1 MPKRTDLH
9 TIMIIGSG
17 PIVIGQGC
25 EFDYSGV
32 QACKVLRKQGYR
44 VVLVNSNPATIM
56 TDPEFADATYVEP
69 LTPEMCER
77 IIAQEQPDAVLPT
90 VGGQTALNLAKAL
103 AENGA
108 LDRHHVELIGA
119 KFDSIEIAED
129 RQLFKEAMIE
139 IGLRCPTSEI
149 VGTVEDALRVAEK
162 LNYPVLVRPSF
173 TLGGSG
179 GGVAFSPDDLR
190 RIAENGLKQSP
201 VHEVLVEM
209 SVLGW
214 KEYELEVMRDVS
226 GNFVVVCTI
235 ENLDPMG
242 VHTGDSITV
251 APAQTLTDKELQRLR
266 DMAKAVLDR
275 VGLATGGANV
285 QFAVNPADG
294 QVYVIEMNPRV
305 SRSSA
310 LASKATGFPIAK
322 IAALLAV
329 GFTLDEIPNDIT
341 RVTPASFEPSLDYV
355 VVKLPRWDFDKF
367 PGADSTLG
375 PQMKA
380 IGEVM
385 AIGRTFPEALQK
397 GIRSLDIGI
406 DGFGSKLLEARPESL
421 RVPTA
426 QRIFQVANLLRE
438 GVAPEEIVRTTGF
451 DPWFVRQLA
460 DIMAIRATMDGVTL
474 DQVDAEHMLTL
485 KRYGYGDAHL
495 AQIFNT
501 DEMTVRSYRKS
512 LGIVP
517 SYYRV
522 DTCAAEFE
530 AHTPYLYS
538 TYEEDDEA
546 EPTDAQKVVILG
558 GGPNRIGQ
566 GIEFDY
572 CCVHACFAL
581 KEMGYETIMVNCNP
595 ETVSTDYDTADR
607 LYFEPLTVED
617 VLNIIDEEKPVGVL
631 VQFGG
636 QTPLNIAK
644 ALADAGAPIWG
655 TSVDT
660 IDLAEDRERFNEL
673 MRELD
678 IPQAAGATALDRQQA
693 LAVAH
698 QIGYPVLVRPSYVL
712 GGRGMAIVFDDDML
726 SAWLDRHVQWNGHP
740 VLIDQFLDDA
750 FEIDVDALCD
760 GDHVTVGG
768 IMQHIEEA
776 GVHSGDSACVLPPY
790 KISYYHIEILRE
802 FTDQIGKA
810 LGVKGLFNIQFAIKD
825 EVVYVLEVNPRASR
839 TVPFVSKATG
849 QPLARYAA
857 QIAAGKTLAELGFT
871 AEPHVDGFFVKEAV
885 LPFQKF
891 PGVDARL
898 GPEMRSTGE
907 VMGHASSFG
916 HAFAKA
922 EIAAGTSLP
931 LEGTVFISVNDYD
944 KGAVIKIARELYQ
957 MGFRLVATEGTAKLL
972 GDVNIPADVIN
983 KVSEGS
989 PHIVDAIRAGRN
1001 QPDHQHAARRAGALR
1016 RQPDSRDGGAVRR
1029 ADYHD
1034 DERGDGGG
1042 AGHQGA
1048 APEAAQGAQLAG
1060 ASPRGLANGWMLPKR
1075 VGAGFKP
1082 APTSLRLL
1090 DPLFTL
1096 SRRASRSF
1104 ARWRR
1109 GNRRRKPVPVCQIG
1123 RRGRV
1128 ERALVTSSPG
1138 IGEELAVH
1146 VVALQGEQ
1154 IAANAEE
1161 GDFARRRDGAC
1172 QQHRRSPAAS
1182 GVASTIP
1189 GASSVDIIAAE
1200 FMDMDSVASG
1210 IVSII

>member
-1 MPKRTDLH
+1 MPKRTDIQ
-9 TIMIIGSG
+9 TILILGSG

-32 QACKVLRKQGYR
+32 QACKVLRREGYR

-69 LTPEMCER
+69 LTPEICER
-77 IIAQEQPDAVLPT
+77 IIAQEKPDALLPT

-103 AENGA
+103 AESGA
-108 LDRHHVELIGA
+108 LERHNVELIGA
-119 KFDSIEIAED
+119 VFQSIELAED
-129 RQLFKEAMIE
+129 RQLFKDAMLE
-139 IGLRCPTSEI
+139 VGLNCPPSE
-149 VGTVEDALRVAEK
+149 VVASVDAALRVAGRIG
-162 LNYPVLVRPSF
+162 YPVLIRPSF

-179 GGVAFSPDDLR
+179 GGVAYNEDQLR
-190 RIAENGLKQSP
+190 QVAERGIKLSP
-201 VHEVLVEM
+201 VGQVLVEM

-226 GNFVVVCTI
+226 GNFVVVCSI

-251 APAQTLTDKELQRLR
+251 APVQTLTDKELQRLR
-266 DMAKAVLDR
+266 NMAKIVLDR

-285 QFAVNPADG
+285 QFAINPADG

-329 GFTLDEIPNDIT
+329 GYTLDEIPNDIT

-355 VVKLPRWDFDKF
+355 VVKIPRWDFAKF

-406 DGFGSKLLEARPESL
+406 SGFSSRQEEAPQEAMH
-421 RVPTA
+421 VPTA
-426 QRIFQVANLLRE
+426 QRLFQVASALHK
-438 GVAPEEIVRTTGF
+438 GQSSEEIVATTRF
-451 DPWFVRQLA
+451 DPWFVRQMQDIVRVQSSLLDGRSLEQLCA
-460 DIMAIRATMDGVTL
+460 DDFV
-474 DQVDAEHMLTL
+474 TL
-485 KRYGYGDAHL
+485 KRYGFSD
-495 AQIFNT
+495 AQIAHAT
-501 DEMTVRSYRKS
+501 GEHEMAVRARRKS
-512 LGIVP
+512 LGVMP
-517 SYYRV
+517 GYYRV

-538 TYEEDDEA
+538 TYELDDETHR
-546 EPTDAQKVVILG
+546 TDRKKVVILG

-581 KEMGYETIMVNCNP
+581 HEMGYETIMVNCNP

-607 LYFEPLTVED
+607 LYFEPLTAED
-617 VLNIIDEEKPVGVL
+617 VLNIIDNERPDGVL

-636 QTPLNIAK
+636 QTPLNIAS
-644 ALADAGAPIWG
+644 ALAEAGAPIWG

-660 IDLAEDRERFNEL
+660 IDLAEDRERFNAL

-678 IPQAAGATALDRQQA
+678 IQQPAGAIALSREEA
-693 LAVAH
+693 LAAAH
-698 QIGYPVLVRPSYVL
+698 SVGYPVLVRPSYVL
-712 GGRGMAIVFDDDML
+712 GGRGMAIVFDDEML
-726 SAWLDRHVQWNGHP
+726 LAWLDKHIQWGGHP

-750 FEIDVDALCD
+750 FEVDVDALCD
-760 GDHVTVGG
+760 GENVTIGG

-790 KISYYHIEILRE
+790 KISYYHIEIIRE
-802 FTDQIGKA
+802 YTERIGKS
-810 LGVKGLFNIQFAIKD
+810 LKVRGLFNIQFAVKD
-825 EVVYVLEVNPRASR
+825 DVVYVLEVNPRASR
-839 TVPFVSKATG
+839 TSPFVSKATG
-849 QPLARYAA
+849 HPLARYAA
-857 QIAAGKTLAELGFT
+857 QIATGKTLAEIGFIS
-871 AEPHVDGFFVKEAV
+871 EPRVDGFFVKEAV
-885 LPFQKF
+885 LPFQKL

-922 EIAAGTSLP
+922 EMAANTTLP
-931 LEGTVFISVNDYD
+931 QKGTVFISVNNYD
-944 KGAVIKIARELYQ
+944 KGAMLKIARDLHQ
-957 MGFRLVATEGTAKLL
+957 LGFKLLATSGTAQFFESVGL
-972 GDVNIPADVIN
+972 PTSVIN

-989 PHIVDAIRAGRN
+989 PHVVDAIRAGKIDLIINTPRGG
-1001 QPDHQHAARRAGALR
+1001 QAHYDGTLIRGTAHLYGVPILTTLSAAQATVQGIRALR
-1016 RQPDSRDGGAVRR
+1016 QKPLKVRSLQ
-1029 ADYHD
+1029 AHHSKTNV
-1034 DERGDGGG
+1034 E
-1042 AGHQGA
+1042 
-1048 APEAAQGAQLAG
+1048 PEVLG
-1060 ASPRGLANGWMLPKR
+1060 
-1075 VGAGFKP
+1075 
-1082 APTSLRLL
+1082 
-1090 DPLFTL
+1090 
-1096 SRRASRSF
+1096 
-1104 ARWRR
+1104 
-1109 GNRRRKPVPVCQIG
+1109 
-1123 RRGRV
+1123 
-1128 ERALVTSSPG
+1128 
-1138 IGEELAVH
+1138 
-1146 VVALQGEQ
+1146 
-1154 IAANAEE
+1154 
-1161 GDFARRRDGAC
+1161 
-1172 QQHRRSPAAS
+1172 
-1182 GVASTIP
+1182 
-1189 GASSVDIIAAE
+1189 
-1200 FMDMDSVASG
+1200 
-1210 IVSII
+1210 